1 MRNTS
6 PALLKNT
13 LLANAVFSS
22 LGGILCIAANGLL
35 TEFMGLADGLY
46 LYIVGAGL
54 IIFGIDVAFT
64 ATRKAINPLFVK
76 MIIGADVAWVITS
89 FLITAL
95 LPQLFNFNGI
105 VLIEFIALDVAIFAI
120 LQGIGLKRVAG
131 SSGQIAA

>member
-1 MRNTS
+1 MKNTS

-13 LLANAVFSS
+13 LLANAIFSS
-22 LGGILCIAANGLL
+22 LGGILCITSNDLL
-35 TEFMGLADGLY
+35 TGFMGISDGLY
-46 LYIVGAGL
+46 LYIVGVGL

-64 ATRKAINPLFVK
+64 ATRKSINPFFVK

-95 LPQLFNFNGI
+95 MPQLFSFNGI

-120 LQGIGLKRVAG
+120 LQGIGLQRIKNWKEIVA
-131 SSGQIAA
+131 